1 MSPIYFNID
10 LVGSCNLRCPSC
22 PIGNSPGK
30 LEHGQM
36 SSDLLRSILAKA
48 VSECRVSSVGL
59 FNWTEPF
66 IHPRL
71 AEMIGV
77 VNSFGLPCSLSS
89 NLNLLRNVDEV
100 LLANPH
106 YLRISV
112 SGFTQDTYGRTHAGG
127 NIERVKDNMRT
138 LSEAKARTGSKTA
151 IQVVFH
157 RYKDNQADELA
168 MRRYA
173 RSLGFTF
180 RPTWAYLMPVEK
192 ALSVVGADS
201 AELTS
206 QDRGLIDLL
215 AYPLADAIA
224 ECGRGKNAPCSLQ
237 EEHITIDC
245 FGRVQLCCAV
255 YDPDRFTIGS
265 YLETPFAELQRR
277 KFNHDFC
284 ATCTSKGAHVYVT
297 DATEMIATMA
307 EHSIGPEKAKALG
320 LPGERRRHRLQ
331 KTAFN
336 LFNRTLRP
344 LMSAKQVATLENML
358 RSIGIPV

>member
-1 MSPIYFNID
+1 MSHIYFNID

-22 PIGNSPGK
+22 PVGNSPGK
-30 LEHGQM
+30 LERGQM
-36 SSDLLRSILAKA
+36 SPELLRSILSKA
-48 VSECRVSSVGL
+48 VSECRVSGVGL

-71 AEMIGV
+71 PEMVRI
-77 VNSFGLPCSLSS
+77 VNGFGLPCSLSS
-89 NLNLLRNVDEV
+89 NLNLLRNVDDV

-106 YLRISV
+106 CLRISV

-138 LSEAKARTGSKTA
+138 LSESKARTGSRTA

-157 RYKDNQADELA
+157 RYRDNQADELA

-180 RPTWAYLMPVEK
+180 QPTWAYLMPVEK
-192 ALSVVGADS
+192 ALSVVGADG
-201 AELTS
+201 AELTA

-224 ECGRGKNAPCSLQ
+224 ECGKSKHLPCSLQ
-237 EEHITIDC
+237 EQHITMDC

-255 YDPDRFTIGS
+255 YDPDRFAIGD
-265 YLETPFAELQRR
+265 YLSTPFEELQRR
-277 KFNHDFC
+277 KLHHDFC
-284 ATCTSKGAHVYVT
+284 ATCTSKGTHVYVT
-297 DATEMIATMA
+297 DATGALATMA
-307 EHSIGPEKAKALG
+307 EHSIGLERANELR
-320 LPGERRRHRLQ
+320 LPDERRRHRLK
-331 KTAFN
+331 KTAFSI
-336 LFNRTLRP
+336 FNRNLRP
-344 LMSAKQVATLENML
+344 LMTAKQVATLANML
-358 RSIGIPV
+358 RAIGIAV